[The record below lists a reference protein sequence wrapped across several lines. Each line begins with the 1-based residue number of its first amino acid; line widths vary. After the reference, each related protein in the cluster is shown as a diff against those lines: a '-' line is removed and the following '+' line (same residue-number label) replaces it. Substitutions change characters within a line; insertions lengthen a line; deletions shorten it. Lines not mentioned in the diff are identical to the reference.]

1 VYYIGKNTICKT
13 NIEVL
18 GGVLMRKRRK
28 WLYEARKNK
37 SLTMAE
43 VAARSKISESYYSM
57 IESGNRN
64 VPVHTAKKIAKAL
77 DFNWTKFYEDDPKA

>member
-1 VYYIGKNTICKT
+1 
-13 NIEVL
+13 
-18 GGVLMRKRRK
+18 MRKWRK

-37 SLTMAE
+37 NLTMAE
-43 VAARSKISESYYSM
+43 VAAKSNISESYYSM

-77 DFNWTKFYEDDPKA
+77 DFNWTKFYEDDPKTLNE

>member
-1 VYYIGKNTICKT
+1 
-13 NIEVL
+13 
-18 GGVLMRKRRK
+18 MRKRRK

-43 VAARSKISESYYSM
+43 VAARSSISESYYSM

-64 VPVHTAKKIAKAL
+64 VPVHTAKKIAKTL

>member
-1 VYYIGKNTICKT
+1 
-13 NIEVL
+13 
-18 GGVLMRKRRK
+18 MRKRRK

-43 VAARSKISESYYSM
+43 VASRSSISESYYSM

-64 VPVHTAKKIAKAL
+64 VPVHTAKKIAKTL

>member
-1 VYYIGKNTICKT
+1 
-13 NIEVL
+13 
-18 GGVLMRKRRK
+18 MRKWRK

-37 SLTMAE
+37 GLTMAE
-43 VAARSKISESYYSM
+43 VASRSSISESYYSM

-64 VPVHTAKKIAKAL
+64 VPVHTAKKIAKTL